1 MHVVAKKIMAVSRG
15 SKAVELVT
23 SGQHHAV
30 ASFIDHLELQVLTF
44 TNVSSCTAST
54 NLILLYA
61 QQTTY
66 SVELDQRP
74 QLPTLQLLGHI
85 YNGDL

>member
-1 MHVVAKKIMAVSRG
+1 MAVSRG

-30 ASFIDHLELQVLTF
+30 ASFIDNLELQVLTF
-44 TNVSSCTAST
+44 KSGF
-54 NLILLYA
+54 LIYCHYKVDLLCA
-61 QQTTY
+61 EQTTY